1 MNYLQIILLMQ
12 ISPWSLG
19 SEGIFKK
26 EKLKMKNNNQK
37 FLVIF
42 VSMAL
47 LTLAGCRFKREIS
60 VLLPTESEEQI
71 QAGSNTSIEKE
82 DDRNY
87 LESIK
92 LKRKDNTDLN
102 QFAQLLLGV
111 PTIEEA
117 EQYKPKHFLGDY
129 YYEKD
134 GTVVIY
140 NKDFAISYS
149 DENDGMAST
158 YSHLMNPI
166 GDGSLLRETYPEES
180 LASCTKE
187 QAVKA
192 CEKYARLCGYED
204 AEVSSYAITL
214 DAIQNIEKKL
224 QYTIGAPGEG
234 YEVITRGQVE
244 QLRDEGKE
252 AEADALYDKMDSGFK
267 RNLPWKK
274 EYEAMLLV
282 YKLKLNGVLMDNE
295 QLEIIYLPYQNKV
308 VILSADLPYEPEEIS
323 EKHELVSK
331 EKAMSQAIQTL
342 GTNITIDTISLV
354 YVKEYNADGENY
366 AVPTWRVDYIQNNES
381 AIAGRTGTIYIDAV
395 SGFVVN
401 N

>member
-1 MNYLQIILLMQ
+1 MKKRGFKY
-12 ISPWSLG
+12 PLG
-19 SEGIFKK
+19 VYALRGYFKK
-26 EKLKMKNNNQK
+26 ENQKMKNNQK
-37 FLVIF
+37 YLVIF
-42 VSMAL
+42 VGMIAL
-47 LTLAGCRFKREIS
+47 ALPGCRFRREIS
-60 VLLPTESEEQI
+60 VSMPAESEEQI
-71 QAGSNTSIEKE
+71 QVESNTNIEKE

-252 AEADALYDKMDSGFK
+252 AEADALYDKMDLGFK

>member
-1 MNYLQIILLMQ
+1 MKKRGFKYPIGVYTLR
-12 ISPWSLG
+12 G
-19 SEGIFKK
+19 YFKK
-26 EKLKMKNNNQK
+26 ENQKMKNNQK
-37 FLVIF
+37 YLVIF
-42 VSMAL
+42 VGMIAL
-47 LTLAGCRFKREIS
+47 ALPGCRFRREIS
-60 VLLPTESEEQI
+60 VSMPAESEEQI
-71 QAGSNTSIEKE
+71 QVESNTNIEKE

-366 AVPTWRVDYIQNNES
+366 AVPTWRVEYIQNNES

>member
-1 MNYLQIILLMQ
+1 MKKRGFKY
-12 ISPWSLG
+12 PLG
-19 SEGIFKK
+19 VYTLRGYFKK
-26 EKLKMKNNNQK
+26 ENQKMKNNQK
-37 FLVIF
+37 YLVIF
-42 VSMAL
+42 VGMIAL
-47 LTLAGCRFKREIS
+47 ALPGCRFRREIS
-60 VLLPTESEEQI
+60 VSMPAESEEQI
-71 QAGSNTSIEKE
+71 QVESNTNIEKE
-82 DDRNY
+82 DDRNH

>member
-1 MNYLQIILLMQ
+1 MKKRGFKYPIGVYTLR
-12 ISPWSLG
+12 G
-19 SEGIFKK
+19 YFKK
-26 EKLKMKNNNQK
+26 ENQKMKNNQK
-37 FLVIF
+37 YLVIF
-42 VSMAL
+42 VGMIAL
-47 LTLAGCRFKREIS
+47 ALPGCRFRREIS
-60 VLLPTESEEQI
+60 VSMPAESEEQI
-71 QAGSNTSIEKE
+71 QVESNTNIEKE

-234 YEVITRGQVE
+234 YEVITRGKVE

-366 AVPTWRVDYIQNNES
+366 AVPTWRVEYIQNNES

>member
-1 MNYLQIILLMQ
+1 MKERGFKY
-12 ISPWSLG
+12 PLG
-19 SEGIFKK
+19 VYTLRGYFKK
-26 EKLKMKNNNQK
+26 ENQKMKNNQK
-37 FLVIF
+37 YLVIF
-42 VSMAL
+42 VGMIAL
-47 LTLAGCRFKREIS
+47 ALPGCRFRREIS
-60 VLLPTESEEQI
+60 VSMPAESEEQI
-71 QAGSNTSIEKE
+71 QVESNTNIEKE

-282 YKLKLNGVLMDNE
+282 YKLKLNGVLMDSE

>member
-1 MNYLQIILLMQ
+1 MKKRGFKYPIGVYTLR
-12 ISPWSLG
+12 G
-19 SEGIFKK
+19 YFKK
-26 EKLKMKNNNQK
+26 ENQKMKNNQK
-37 FLVIF
+37 YLVIF
-42 VSMAL
+42 VGMIAL
-47 LTLAGCRFKREIS
+47 ALPGCRFRREIS
-60 VLLPTESEEQI
+60 VSMPAESEEQI
-71 QAGSNTSIEKE
+71 QVESNTNIEKE

-234 YEVITRGQVE
+234 YEVITRGKVE

-381 AIAGRTGTIYIDAV
+381 AIAGRTGTIYIDAG

>member
-1 MNYLQIILLMQ
+1 MKKRGLATAKY
-12 ISPWSLG
+12 PLG
-19 SEGIFKK
+19 VYTLRGYFKK
-26 EKLKMKNNNQK
+26 ENQKMKNNQK
-37 FLVIF
+37 YLVIF
-42 VSMAL
+42 VGMIAL
-47 LTLAGCRFKREIS
+47 ALPGCRFRREIS
-60 VLLPTESEEQI
+60 VSMPAESEEQI
-71 QAGSNTSIEKE
+71 QVESNTNIEKE

-252 AEADALYDKMDSGFK
+252 AEADALYDKMDLGFK

>member
-1 MNYLQIILLMQ
+1 
-12 ISPWSLG
+12 
-19 SEGIFKK
+19 
-26 EKLKMKNNNQK
+26 MKNNQK
-37 FLVIF
+37 YLGIF
-42 VSMAL
+42 ASVVVFAL
-47 LTLAGCRFKREIS
+47 SGCRFRREIS
-60 VLLPTESEEQI
+60 VSLPDESEEQI
-71 QAGSNTSIEKE
+71 QAESNTNIEKE
-82 DDRNY
+82 DGRNY
-87 LESIK
+87 LESVK
-92 LKRKDNTDLN
+92 LKRNDNTDLN

-274 EYEAMLLV
+274 ELEASFW
-282 YKLKLNGVLMDNE
+282 Y
-295 QLEIIYLPYQNKV
+295 
-308 VILSADLPYEPEEIS
+308 IS
-323 EKHELVSK
+323 
-331 EKAMSQAIQTL
+331 
-342 GTNITIDTISLV
+342 
-354 YVKEYNADGENY
+354 
-366 AVPTWRVDYIQNNES
+366 
-381 AIAGRTGTIYIDAV
+381 
-395 SGFVVN
+395 
-401 N
+401 

>member
-1 MNYLQIILLMQ
+1 
-12 ISPWSLG
+12 
-19 SEGIFKK
+19 
-26 EKLKMKNNNQK
+26 
-37 FLVIF
+37 
-42 VSMAL
+42 
-47 LTLAGCRFKREIS
+47 
-60 VLLPTESEEQI
+60 
-71 QAGSNTSIEKE
+71 
-82 DDRNY
+82 
-87 LESIK
+87 
-92 LKRKDNTDLN
+92 
-102 QFAQLLLGV
+102 
-111 PTIEEA
+111 
-117 EQYKPKHFLGDY
+117 
-129 YYEKD
+129 
-134 GTVVIY
+134 
-140 NKDFAISYS
+140 
-149 DENDGMAST
+149 MAST

-366 AVPTWRVDYIQNNES
+366 AVPTWRVEYIQNNES

>member
-1 MNYLQIILLMQ
+1 MQ

>member
-1 MNYLQIILLMQ
+1 M
-12 ISPWSLG
+12 
-19 SEGIFKK
+19 
-26 EKLKMKNNNQK
+26 
-37 FLVIF
+37 
-42 VSMAL
+42 
-47 LTLAGCRFKREIS
+47 
-60 VLLPTESEEQI
+60 
-71 QAGSNTSIEKE
+71 
-82 DDRNY
+82 
-87 LESIK
+87 
-92 LKRKDNTDLN
+92 
-102 QFAQLLLGV
+102 
-111 PTIEEA
+111 
-117 EQYKPKHFLGDY
+117 
-129 YYEKD
+129 
-134 GTVVIY
+134 
-140 NKDFAISYS
+140 
-149 DENDGMAST
+149 
-158 YSHLMNPI
+158 
-166 GDGSLLRETYPEES
+166 
-180 LASCTKE
+180 
-187 QAVKA
+187 
-192 CEKYARLCGYED
+192 
-204 AEVSSYAITL
+204 
-214 DAIQNIEKKL
+214 
-224 QYTIGAPGEG
+224 
-234 YEVITRGQVE
+234 E

-366 AVPTWRVDYIQNNES
+366 AVPTWRVEYIQNNES

>member
-1 MNYLQIILLMQ
+1 MKKRGFKYPIGVYTLR
-12 ISPWSLG
+12 G
-19 SEGIFKK
+19 YFKK
-26 EKLKMKNNNQK
+26 ENQKMKNNQK
-37 FLVIF
+37 YLGIF
-42 VSMAL
+42 ASVVVFAL
-47 LTLAGCRFKREIS
+47 SGCRFRREIS
-60 VLLPTESEEQI
+60 VSLPDESEEQI
-71 QAGSNTSIEKE
+71 QAESNTNIEKE
-82 DDRNY
+82 DGRNY
-87 LESIK
+87 LESVK
-92 LKRKDNTDLN
+92 LKRNDNTDLN

-234 YEVITRGQVE
+234 YEVITRGKVE

-366 AVPTWRVDYIQNNES
+366 AVPTWRVEYIQNNES

>member
-1 MNYLQIILLMQ
+1 
-12 ISPWSLG
+12 
-19 SEGIFKK
+19 
-26 EKLKMKNNNQK
+26 MKNNNQK

-71 QAGSNTSIEKE
+71 QAGSNTSEKE

-117 EQYKPKHFLGDY
+117 EQYKPKHYLGDY
-129 YYEKD
+129 YYEKE
-134 GTVVIY
+134 GIVANYV
-140 NKDFAISYS
+140 KEFVISYR

-158 YSHLMNPI
+158 YSRLMNPI

-180 LASCTKE
+180 LDSCTKE
-187 QAVKA
+187 QAVKS

-204 AEVSSYAITL
+204 AEISSYAITL

-224 QYTIGAPGEG
+224 QYTISAPGEG

-282 YKLKLNGVLMDNE
+282 YKLKLNEVLMDSG
-295 QLEIIYLPYQNKV
+295 QLEIVYLPYQNKV
-308 VILSADLPYEPEEIS
+308 AILSADLPYEPEEIS

-354 YVKEYNADGENY
+354 YVIEYNADGENY
-366 AVPTWRVDYIQNNES
+366 AVPAWRVDYIQNNTDES
-381 AIAGRTGTIYIDAV
+381 VIAGRTGTIYIDAV

>member
-1 MNYLQIILLMQ
+1 MKKRGFKYPIGVYTLR
-12 ISPWSLG
+12 G
-19 SEGIFKK
+19 YFKK
-26 EKLKMKNNNQK
+26 ENQKMKNNQK
-37 FLVIF
+37 YLVIF
-42 VSMAL
+42 VGMIAL
-47 LTLAGCRFKREIS
+47 ALPGCRFRREIS
-60 VLLPTESEEQI
+60 VSLPDESEEQI
-71 QAGSNTSIEKE
+71 QAESNTNIEKE

-366 AVPTWRVDYIQNNES
+366 AVPTWRVEYIQNNES

>member
-1 MNYLQIILLMQ
+1 MKKRGFKY
-12 ISPWSLG
+12 PLG
-19 SEGIFKK
+19 VYTLRGYFKK
-26 EKLKMKNNNQK
+26 ENQKMKNNQK
-37 FLVIF
+37 YLVIF
-42 VSMAL
+42 VGMIAL
-47 LTLAGCRFKREIS
+47 ALPGCRFRREIS
-60 VLLPTESEEQI
+60 VSMPAESEEQI
-71 QAGSNTSIEKE
+71 QVESNTNIEKE

>member
-1 MNYLQIILLMQ
+1 
-12 ISPWSLG
+12 
-19 SEGIFKK
+19 
-26 EKLKMKNNNQK
+26 MKNNQK
-37 FLVIF
+37 YLVIF
-42 VSMAL
+42 VGMIAL
-47 LTLAGCRFKREIS
+47 ALPGCRFKREIS

-282 YKLKLNGVLMDNE
+282 YKLKLNGVLMDSE

>member
-1 MNYLQIILLMQ
+1 MKKRGFKYPIGVYTLR
-12 ISPWSLG
+12 G
-19 SEGIFKK
+19 YFKK
-26 EKLKMKNNNQK
+26 ENQKMKNNQK
-37 FLVIF
+37 YLVIF
-42 VSMAL
+42 VGMIAL
-47 LTLAGCRFKREIS
+47 ALPGCRFRREIS
-60 VLLPTESEEQI
+60 VSLPDESEEQI
-71 QAGSNTSIEKE
+71 QAESNTNIEKE

-234 YEVITRGQVE
+234 YEVITRGKVE

>member
-1 MNYLQIILLMQ
+1 MKKRGFKYPIGVYTLR
-12 ISPWSLG
+12 G
-19 SEGIFKK
+19 YFKK
-26 EKLKMKNNNQK
+26 ENQKMKNNQK
-37 FLVIF
+37 YLVIF
-42 VSMAL
+42 VGMIAL
-47 LTLAGCRFKREIS
+47 ALPGCRFRREIS
-60 VLLPTESEEQI
+60 VSMPAESEEQI
-71 QAGSNTSIEKE
+71 QVESNTNIEKE

-234 YEVITRGQVE
+234 YEVITRGKVE

>member
-1 MNYLQIILLMQ
+1 MKKRGFKY
-12 ISPWSLG
+12 PLG
-19 SEGIFKK
+19 VYTLRGYFKK
-26 EKLKMKNNNQK
+26 ENQKMKNNQK
-37 FLVIF
+37 YLVIF
-42 VSMAL
+42 VGMIAL
-47 LTLAGCRFKREIS
+47 ALPGCRFRREIS
-60 VLLPTESEEQI
+60 VSMPAESEEQI
-71 QAGSNTSIEKE
+71 QVESNTNIEKE

-366 AVPTWRVDYIQNNES
+366 AVPTWRVEYIQNNES

>member
-1 MNYLQIILLMQ
+1 MKKRGFKYPIGVYTLR
-12 ISPWSLG
+12 G
-19 SEGIFKK
+19 YFKK
-26 EKLKMKNNNQK
+26 ENQKMKNNQK
-37 FLVIF
+37 YLVIF
-42 VSMAL
+42 VGMIAL
-47 LTLAGCRFKREIS
+47 ALPGCRFRREIS
-60 VLLPTESEEQI
+60 VSMPAESEEQI
-71 QAGSNTSIEKE
+71 QVESNTNIEKE

-87 LESIK
+87 LESVK
-92 LKRKDNTDLN
+92 LKRNDNTDLN

-366 AVPTWRVDYIQNNES
+366 AVPTWRVEYIQNNES

>member
-1 MNYLQIILLMQ
+1 
-12 ISPWSLG
+12 
-19 SEGIFKK
+19 
-26 EKLKMKNNNQK
+26 MKNNQK
-37 FLVIF
+37 YLGIF
-42 VSMAL
+42 ASVVVFAL
-47 LTLAGCRFKREIS
+47 SGCRFRREIS
-60 VLLPTESEEQI
+60 VSLPDESEEQI
-71 QAGSNTSIEKE
+71 QAESNTNIEKE

-274 EYEAMLLV
+274 EYEAMFLV